1 MLFGVFFGQA
11 NITANQPRT
20 LSLITMGLAFVNPL
34 SSHVRLKFNQGLG
47 RRNRVLVPV
56 CCADER
62 KDQSRKLP
70 AGRRVSRPA
79 NGQKVGFVG
88 SETIGISFTCNAN
101 NCNQRITK
109 TIKRRS
115 YEKGTVLIQCPSCNK
130 HHIIADNMGMY
141 THLTGGKKNV
151 EEIAKS
157 SGQNVSRVNPSV
169 FGLEKLICEYY
180 STICP
185 SIL

>member
-1 MLFGVFFGQA
+1 
-11 NITANQPRT
+11 
-20 LSLITMGLAFVNPL
+20 MGSAFVYPMSLNARSKL
-34 SSHVRLKFNQGLG
+34 NQSLG
-47 RRNRVLVPV
+47 GRNSFLVPV
-56 CCADER
+56 CSADER
-62 KDQSRKLP
+62 KGQSKKLP
-70 AGRRVSRPA
+70 AGKRVSRPA

-101 NCNQRITK
+101 ECNQRITK

-115 YEKGTVLIQCPSCNK
+115 YEKGTVLIQCPSCGK

-157 SGQNVSRVNPSV
+157 AGLNFTRVNPSV
-169 FGLEKLICEYY
+169 FGLEKLNCE
-180 STICP
+180 
-185 SIL
+185 